1 MALRTPPSFLQNG
14 SHPAEQDRLTTQGLF
29 RTSGIL
35 SAADLAVTQST
46 VPAMSVQIAA
56 GWGNIIGTT
65 QANMGA
71 YQYYN
76 DAAATAT
83 ITTADVTNPRIDL
96 ICITINDAYYTGVTN
111 NVAINV
117 VAGTPAASPAVP
129 ATPANSY
136 ALAQV
141 AVAANA
147 TSIVNANITDLRQVV
162 APVNVAQS
170 VAGKNA
176 LINGGMDIWQR
187 GTSNANTI
195 NASNFGSDRW
205 QCYSGVAGRTVT
217 QQPSGL
223 NGFKYCLRYQRD
235 SGNAVVTINYLG
247 QNLETVNS
255 IPLTGQAVTLSF
267 WARAGANYSATSN
280 LLGVQLRS
288 GTGTDE
294 NALIAGYTGSAS
306 IINQNATLT
315 TSWQRFTF
323 TVTVG
328 TTATELAS
336 IFYTTPVG
344 TAGAN
349 DYFEITGVQLELGS
363 TATTFSRAGG
373 SIGGE
378 TALCQRYYATLKTI
392 VEAITLFQGISY
404 PVTMRANPTV
414 AGGGAGFTVS
424 AADVGVGLWYQ
435 TTRAQQSLTLNA
447 EL

>member
-147 TSIVNANITDLRQVV
+147 TTIVNANITDLRVV
-162 APVNVAQS
+162 VSNVS
-170 VAGKNA
+170 VAGA
-176 LINGGMDIWQR
+176 WTAYTPTPTSQGG
-187 GTSNANTI
+187 
-195 NASNFGSDRW
+195 
-205 QCYSGVAGRTVT
+205 TVT
-217 QQPSGL
+217 TWGTVAAWYKLVGKTCIIHFEIPIT
-223 NGFKYCLRYQRD
+223 
-235 SGNAVVTINYLG
+235 TI
-247 QNLETVNS
+247 
-255 IPLTGQAVTLSF
+255 
-267 WARAGANYSATSN
+267 
-280 LLGVQLRS
+280 
-288 GTGTDE
+288 GTGTGYIQVTLPFTSANHYAAGVARE
-294 NALIAGYTGSAS
+294 VSISNKFGGIVIAPNVAV
-306 IINQNATLT
+306 AT
-315 TSWQRFTF
+315 TSDYIGSSF
-323 TVTVG
+323 
-328 TTATELAS
+328 LA
-336 IFYTTPVG
+336 
-344 TAGAN
+344 AGA
-349 DYFEITGVQLELGS
+349 
-363 TATTFSRAGG
+363 
-373 SIGGE
+373 
-378 TALCQRYYATLKTI
+378 K
-392 VEAITLFQGISY
+392 VEATITY
-404 PVTMRANPTV
+404 ETV
-414 AGGGAGFTVS
+414 
-424 AADVGVGLWYQ
+424 
-435 TTRAQQSLTLNA
+435 
-447 EL
+447 